1 MPQFIRSRSVSATA
15 STVLRRASWLAFSA
29 LARSM
34 AARESSR
41 RCRLSPAFAPLS
53 SPSKVR
59 RIDMLSQLLGYL
71 GIAGEHRTQ
80 HLQHRTEPGLEV
92 APVVDRLAGD
102 RLAYLFRARRQHGAI
117 RFIEAQTVFVE
128 RKPKVTE
135 QAPHFAFGVSDE

>member
-1 MPQFIRSRSVSATA
+1 MPPFTRSRSVSATA

-34 AARESSR
+34 AASDSSR

-80 HLQHRTEPGLEV
+80 HLQHGTEPWLEV
-92 APVVDRLAGD
+92 APVVDGLARD
-102 RLAYLFRARRQHGAI
+102 RPPHLFGTRR
-117 RFIEAQTVFVE
+117 
-128 RKPKVTE
+128 
-135 QAPHFAFGVSDE
+135 